1 MTNEQIMA
9 QEGTDVLVAKD
20 LTNYIVVTMDNGMK
34 YVPLHQAEAMR
45 RERDALLIA
54 YKNTKAMLSMYQR
67 CANVD
72 NGAE

>member
-1 MTNEQIMA
+1 MIMDK
-9 QEGTDVLVAKD
+9 G
-20 LTNYIVVTMDNGMK
+20 LTNYIVVIMNNGMK
-34 YVPLHQAEAMR
+34 FVPLQQVEAMR

-72 NGAE
+72 NGTK